1 MRRTPT
7 GAKTWLPRLLVV
19 PPSRARAEPQVC
31 IPAKLSGY
39 AFYHSTSVP
48 FVQPCCHTESSQWT
62 LAEGGKRDYVRWLP
76 QEEGVFYSALRGVAG
91 QKPEVCLRHITAQLG
106 GSKDYPQVS
115 VCVRGGGGGRGAG
128 ALRWGYQR
136 HTRVGGG
143 AWACGPVLSRAAG
156 RPGCLVLRWMPGAW
170 SPSSAFTCA
179 GASLLLPPHQAAEQ
193 AVGRGRHPG
202 HAQPAADPPIHAQV
216 LGGGELAPQPAGL
229 LPRALLVQPLLSAV
243 LAYPAAARWRTW
255 CCVPIS
261 LLSAAV
267 LR

>member
-106 GSKDYPQVS
+106 GSKDYPQVRHYYYRLIKRLNKLLGEGATLDTRNPLQIHQS
-115 VCVRGGGGGRGAG
+115 MLKFWEVVSWRRSPQACYRAPCWCSRCCRRCSPTLLPHAG
-128 ALRWGYQR
+128 A
-136 HTRVGGG
+136 
-143 AWACGPVLSRAAG
+143 
-156 RPGCLVLRWMPGAW
+156 PGAA
-170 SPSSAFTCA
+170 SPS
-179 GASLLLPPHQAAEQ
+179 ASCLRPCSGDI
-193 AVGRGRHPG
+193 GRIRC
-202 HAQPAADPPIHAQV
+202 
-216 LGGGELAPQPAGL
+216 
-229 LPRALLVQPLLSAV
+229 LPRLMARLCPRACTALAWQASCASH
-243 LAYPAAARWRTW
+243 A
-255 CCVPIS
+255 S
-261 LLSAAV
+261 HGS
-267 LR
+267 